1 MTNSQTLQFAADL
14 MKNQIEELDGRIDG
28 MRAGLQMLEHT
39 HHALRSALST
49 IEPRIA
55 ELKAEEPAQIEFD
68 LTEDDE

>member
-14 MKNQIEELDGRIDG
+14 ISGQIDELDQRMDG
-28 MRAGLQMLEHT
+28 MRAGLQMMEQT
-39 HHALRSALST
+39 QRSLRSTLSV

-55 ELKAEEPAQIEFD
+55 ELKASEPDQIEFD